1 MGFMGGAS
9 EAESRFFLNV
19 EELLNNEYFLQFSP
33 RIIFIAP
40 PLFFFSSTGTHAST
54 YKSKMNR
61 YQ

>member
-40 PLFFFSSTGTHAST
+40 PSFFFLLLAHMPQRIKA
-54 YKSKMNR
+54 R
-61 YQ
+61 